1 MNDALEALLHCVVL
15 PASNELKD
23 IQSAMTHLQN
33 VNTVII
39 QLFPEVLLKCC
50 QCIHYHYTMYKNQ
63 YVLNE

>member
-1 MNDALEALLHCVVL
+1 MNDAFQNLLQCLVL

-23 IQSAMTHLQN
+23 IQVAITNMQN
-33 VNTVII
+33 MNTAII

-63 YVLNE
+63 YVYN